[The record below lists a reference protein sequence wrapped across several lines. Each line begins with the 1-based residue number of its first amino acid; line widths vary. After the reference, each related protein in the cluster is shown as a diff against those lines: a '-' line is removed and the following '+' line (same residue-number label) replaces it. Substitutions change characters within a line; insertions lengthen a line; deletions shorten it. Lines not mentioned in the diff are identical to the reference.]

1 MLPHVLAYF
10 LAVLLE
16 EMSAMPPKKKPDN
29 PLAEAPAEAPAE
41 VPAEAPAEVPS
52 DQKHQADAEG
62 KRGNARSPI
71 NKLRGKRSKGK
82 NVEKFR
88 EGKKCYVS
96 FVDDVSK
103 PNVIYDE
110 ADTNDVTRKEAIS
123 MICPGDADVYF
134 VAVDEYKVCVFHS
147 WSAVKLFYNNES
159 PPLFTKFCEDKRKK
173 SG

>member
-1 MLPHVLAYF
+1 MPKFNMVQCRQRRSLTIRQRRHIQFPQRRLKCQQKRQPKC
-10 LAVLLE
+10 LQKRQPKCLLT
-16 EMSAMPPKKKPDN
+16 K
-29 PLAEAPAEAPAE
+29 
-41 VPAEAPAEVPS
+41 
-52 DQKHQADAEG
+52 ADAEG

-82 NVEKFR
+82 NVDKFR
-88 EGKKCYVS
+88 EGKKRYVS

-123 MICPGDADVYF
+123 MIFPGDVDVYF
-134 VAVDEYKVCVFHS
+134 VAIDEYEVRVFHS